1 MIGSIASAP
10 TGSAH
15 HQPTTAYAPTPSNRP
30 PVMINK
36 AARGCTGLGRLE
48 AAPRCLVRV
57 KAAVIA
63 GVVVKKNVEGRL
75 AMKLRW
81 IDSDGVSNH
90 DVAELPA
97 LRKRTDGFLWL
108 DIPEWSEEAKA
119 ILTNEFH
126 FHPMAITESKTRSHV
141 PRVHVY
147 PDHVFIVV
155 HAPEISAGGH
165 VHYLELDQFIGEDF
179 LVTVHGPISPKVSL
193 EAALRETEA
202 VAARMASGRLRPT
215 SPFGLSYAIVSS
227 IARRESHMVDEI
239 AREVGLMEQRVMADV
254 DEDPQK
260 FLSELFA
267 ARHEL
272 LTIKTMAE
280 QGSEIYRRAIK
291 LTTFAPPDGLE
302 RMKDVLDQYE
312 TVARIS
318 DAQMR
323 FQQGVTEFYRAR
335 TDTKMTIAAERLA
348 VIAAITLPITS
359 LSSVIGM
366 NVIVNDSTR
375 WIPLIILCLIMLAIS
390 LVLLRWTRKLGWW

>member
-1 MIGSIASAP
+1 M
-10 TGSAH
+10 
-15 HQPTTAYAPTPSNRP
+15 
-30 PVMINK
+30 M
-36 AARGCTGLGRLE
+36 
-48 AAPRCLVRV
+48 
-57 KAAVIA
+57 
-63 GVVVKKNVEGRL
+63 
-75 AMKLRW
+75 LRW

-90 DVAELPA
+90 DVAELA
-97 LRKRTDGFLWL
+97 DLRKRTEGFLWL
-108 DIPEWSEEAKA
+108 DIPEWSEDAEV
-119 ILTNEFH
+119 ILANEFH
-126 FHPMAITESKTRSHV
+126 FHPMAIAESKSRSHI

-147 PDHVFIVV
+147 PHHVFIVV
-155 HAPEISAGGH
+155 HAPEIGAAGH
-165 VHYLELDQFIGEDF
+165 VHYLELDQFIGKDF
-179 LVTVHGPISPKVSL
+179 LITVHGPISPKVSL
-193 EAALRETEA
+193 ETALRETEA
-202 VAARMASGRLRPT
+202 VAARMDSGRLRPT
-215 SPFGLSYAIVSS
+215 SPFALSYAIVSS

-239 AREVGLMEQRVMADV
+239 AREVGLMEQRVMAGM

-280 QGSEIYRRAIK
+280 QGGEIYRRAIR
-291 LTTFAPPDGLE
+291 LTRFESPEGLE
-302 RMKDVLDQYE
+302 RMRDVLDQYE

-318 DAQMR
+318 ESQMR

-359 LSSVIGM
+359 LSSVLGM

-375 WIPLIILCLIMLAIS
+375 WVPLIILCLIMLAIS

>member
-1 MIGSIASAP
+1 MMLSWI
-10 TGSAH
+10 
-15 HQPTTAYAPTPSNRP
+15 TP
-30 PVMINK
+30 
-36 AARGCTGLGRLE
+36 
-48 AAPRCLVRV
+48 
-57 KAAVIA
+57 
-63 GVVVKKNVEGRL
+63 
-75 AMKLRW
+75 
-81 IDSDGVSNH
+81 DGVSNQAL
-90 DVAELPA
+90 AELPD

-108 DIPEWSEEAKA
+108 DIPEWSEEAGA

-179 LVTVHGPISPKVSL
+179 LVAVHGPISPKVSL

-202 VAARMASGRLRPT
+202 VAARMASGRLHPT
-215 SPFGLSYAIVSS
+215 SPFALSYAIVSS
-227 IARRESHMVDEI
+227 IARRESHMVAEI
-239 AREVGLMEQRVMADV
+239 ARDVGLMEQRVMADV

-291 LTTFAPPDGLE
+291 LTRFAPPEGLE
-302 RMKDVLDQYE
+302 LMQDVPDQYE
-312 TVARIS
+312 TVAHIS
-318 DAQMR
+318 DSQLVFLM
-323 FQQGVTEFYRAR
+323 GVTEFYRAR

-359 LSSVIGM
+359 LSSVVGM
-366 NVIVNDSTR
+366 NVIVNDSTK
-375 WIPLIILCLIMLAIS
+375 WIQLIILLLIMLAIS